1 MILHC
6 TQKLA
11 ARIPSTTDLSDPAA
25 ELDGRAGSLSSW
37 HAHLL
42 TLDHRHCVL
51 FCHDATR
58 YVLFLPGLRAQQL
71 AELGRWHC
79 DLFLAV
85 LQVQGLPHFYIA
97 RAGLT
102 LGPLRMDQKTDR
114 SVVSSMCRVAEDI
127 RFGILRETANVM
139 ELDPVRTSLWLN
151 DRPCTAHKT
160 WIWPD
165 KAMREIVEAS
175 SFPAQPPTRS

>member
-11 ARIPSTTDLSDPAA
+11 VRIPSTGDLPSLEA
-25 ELDGRAGSLSSW
+25 EPDSQSAPLSSW

-42 TLDHRHCVL
+42 TLDCRQCVL

-58 YVLFLPGLRAQQL
+58 YVLFLPGLRALQL
-71 AELGRWHC
+71 AELGRWHR

-85 LQVQGLPHFYIA
+85 LQVQGLSHHHIA

-102 LGPLRMDQKTDR
+102 LGSLQMDRNTDR
-114 SVVSSMCRVAEDI
+114 SVLASMNGVVGDLQ
-127 RFGILRETANVM
+127 FGLLRETANVM
-139 ELDPVRTSLWLN
+139 ELDPIKTSLWLN
-151 DRPCTAHKT
+151 DRPCTVHKT

-165 KAMREIVEAS
+165 KAMREVVE
-175 SFPAQPPTRS
+175 QL